1 MSYIIVEEFFVDLK
15 EDFGKEDNETIKV
28 SELKNVEQ
36 RSKMM
41 EEFV

>member
-1 MSYIIVEEFFVDLK
+1 MSYITVEEFFVDLT
-15 EDFGKEDNETIKV
+15 EEFGKGDNETIKV
-28 SELKNVEQ
+28 AELKNVEQ